1 MDRDIPIGY
10 HLISSDS
17 PMTLKHF
24 TLSTRS
30 GLVSFST
37 ELEWDQAISIVSK
50 LNNDFAR
57 SLSAQWETGNRPLS
71 ETQIAWVYRLA
82 QDSLSPSSKAPGA
95 QVTTILESMKKA
107 LGSGLKRP
115 KVRLI
120 GPNGVKVRVS
130 IMTAGK
136 NAGGCWINVSEGSEE
151 VLGGKIS
158 PDGSLSVY
166 DNNVCGKKDLES
178 FIMAANANFDTAVKD
193 YGFITCSCAICGLPL
208 TNAES
213 IQRGIGPICAEKF
226 GVA

>member
-1 MDRDIPIGY
+1 MA
-10 HLISSDS
+10 LK
-17 PMTLKHF
+17 TL
-24 TLSTRS
+24 TVQSRM
-30 GLVSFST
+30 GLVSFTT
-37 ELEWDQAISIVSK
+37 ELEWDEAISIVSR
-50 LNNDFAR
+50 LDNDFAR
-57 SLSAQWETGNRPLS
+57 SLSTQWKTGSRPLS
-71 ETQIAWVYRLA
+71 EAQIGWVYKLA
-82 QDSLSPSSKAPGA
+82 EDSRTPKAPGA

-130 IMTAGK
+130 IMTTGK

-178 FIMAANANFDTAVKD
+178 FIMSANDNFDTAVKD

-226 GVA
+226 GVG